1 MGKLINVVKDRYSVI
16 PNEIFTDRRLDY
28 RSKGVLGTLLSLPNG
43 WDFSVRAL
51 LNLVTP
57 TDDEGLKM
65 GQWKNEGDKAIRATV
80 HKLERLGYLERCL
93 TKDDQGRFTGHDY
106 KINIPPIPLDVDT
119 RYCD

>member
-57 TDDEGLKM
+57 TDDEGVKM
-65 GQWKNEGDKAIRATV
+65 RQWKNEGRDAISSCLQ
-80 HKLERLGYLERCL
+80 KLEKLGYLKRIPV
-93 TKDDQGRFTGHDY
+93 KNQQYQFTGYDY
-106 KINIPPIPLDVDT
+106 EINIPPIPLDVDT
-119 RYCD
+119 RYCG